1 LSGFPLAVMMVGAL
15 LVLFALTMTLS
26 ADPDGAGR
34 ASSRVSPVV
43 GSVATAPVT
52 MNRL

>member
-1 LSGFPLAVMMVGAL
+1 LSGFPLAVMMVGTL

-26 ADPDGAGR
+26 ADADGAGR
-34 ASSRVSPVV
+34 ASSRVSHVV
-43 GSVATAPVT
+43 GSVATPAV